1 MPGEDNTTLRV
12 RGNGTMN
19 NASPLIIIDG
29 MEGSLNAI
37 NPQDIEKY
45 LYSKKMQLPCAILWC
60 PCCQWSHLSHK
71 QKSGD
76 RDKNTGKTIVDASLS
91 TARHA

>member
-37 NPQDIEKY
+37 NPQDIENISI
-45 LYSKKMQLPCAILWC
+45 LKMQLPVLFMV
-60 PCCQWSHLSHK
+60 PVLPMESS
-71 QKSGD
+71 
-76 RDKNTGKTIVDASLS
+76 
-91 TARHA
+91 